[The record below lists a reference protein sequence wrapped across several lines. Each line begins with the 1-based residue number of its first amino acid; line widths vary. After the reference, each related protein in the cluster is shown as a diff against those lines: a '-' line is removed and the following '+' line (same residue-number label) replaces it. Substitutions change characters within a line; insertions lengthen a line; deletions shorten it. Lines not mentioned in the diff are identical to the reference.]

1 MSAPSDILNTHTTT
15 TTQTPKMPQLDTN
28 RRTDLIEAFAE
39 QIVDGMD
46 TKTLMQFAYD
56 VICENLTEYSDL
68 ELAEDVSNHF
78 GDDVVDFVE
87 EVLTQEEVDY
97 YFKG

>member
-1 MSAPSDILNTHTTT
+1 MI
-15 TTQTPKMPQLDTN
+15 QLDSN
-28 RRTDLIEAFAE
+28 RRSDLIEAFAE

-87 EVLTQEEVDY
+87 DVLTQEEVDY

>member
-1 MSAPSDILNTHTTT
+1 M
-15 TTQTPKMPQLDTN
+15 QLETN

-46 TKTLMQFAYD
+46 VKTLVQFAYD
-56 VICENLTEYSDL
+56 VICENLSEYDDL
-68 ELAEDVSNHF
+68 ELADDVANHF
-78 GDDVVDFVE
+78 GEDVVDFVE
-87 EVLTQEEVDY
+87 NVLTQEEVDY